1 MKISEINLETVQ
13 NYLRISLGEDDI
25 MEQMELQ
32 MYIDSAISY
41 LVKYTGLELEDIEEN
56 EYYSIP
62 VLLLIAD
69 FYENKSMQGTRYAN
83 QIFDRFINLDMV
95 YNLC

>member
-1 MKISEINLETVQ
+1 MKISEIDLDVVQ

-25 MEQMELQ
+25 AEQMELQ
-32 MYIDSAISY
+32 MYIDAAKQY
-41 LVKYTGLELEDIEEN
+41 LEKYTGLELEDIEEN

-69 FYENKSMQGTRYAN
+69 FYENKSMQGTRYTN
-83 QIFDRFINLDMV
+83 QIFDRFINLGTV